1 MYNYCTFR
9 PDCVEILQRCRNSSS
24 DMGGLS
30 AEDVCDAL
38 SPPDKH
44 APCISLKEYL
54 GIYIYFIIA
63 YF

>member
-1 MYNYCTFR
+1 
-9 PDCVEILQRCRNSSS
+9 
-24 DMGGLS
+24 MGGLS

-38 SPPDKH
+38 SLPDKH

-54 GIYIYFIIA
+54 GIYMYFIIA

>member
-1 MYNYCTFR
+1 
-9 PDCVEILQRCRNSSS
+9 
-24 DMGGLS
+24 MGGLS

-54 GIYIYFIIA
+54 GIYMSFIIA